1 MQIAYGI
8 ALIIVFTLATK
19 QLWDIYNREVM
30 LATLINT
37 QERTDAA
44 LTSEHFLTEQRS
56 VVEQHLQEL
65 VKNEAHAF
73 RMELFTSIDKKATRK
88 TYLIWICIA
97 AITVYGLIN
106 VGIIYLCIALVLGL
120 LTGKSEMPDIAAK
133 NALQQYRLILTTLI
147 DWWQTDKAELQTWLV
162 TNNKYKNMVNAIE
175 NYGKT
180 F

>member
-8 ALIIVFTLATK
+8 ALIIFFTLATK

-37 QERTDAA
+37 QERTETA

-56 VVEQHLQEL
+56 AVEQHLQEL

-73 RMELFTSIDKKATRK
+73 RMEFFTSLDKKATRK

-97 AITVYGLIN
+97 AITAYVLIN

-120 LTGKSEMPDIAAK
+120 LAGKSGMPDIAAK

-147 DWWQTDKAELQTWLV
+147 DWKQTDKTGLHTWLV
-162 TNNKYKNMVNAIE
+162 NNKKYKNMVNAIE
-175 NYGKT
+175 SNDNL